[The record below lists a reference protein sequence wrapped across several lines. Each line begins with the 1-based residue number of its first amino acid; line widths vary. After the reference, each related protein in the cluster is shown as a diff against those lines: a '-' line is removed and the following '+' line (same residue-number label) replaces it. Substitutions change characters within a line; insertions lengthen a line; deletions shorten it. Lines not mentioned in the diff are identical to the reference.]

1 MPAATISS
9 EAPKRRYI
17 KTVLWSPETFH
28 IISRDAVDTEFMVCS
43 YLIGNNRL
51 TPEIGLF
58 QEPEQKSFKTFCNRN
73 YGFLP

>member
-51 TPEIGLF
+51 TPEIALF
-58 QEPEQKSFKTFCNRN
+58 QEQEQKSFKTLRNRN
-73 YGFLP
+73 YGFLT